1 VEAAKKRV
9 AGLEFYELDGV
20 DIRTREGRLLI
31 RPSNTEP
38 LVRVKIEAY
47 QKEGLETLRKLLA
60 QLVSL

>member
-1 VEAAKKRV
+1 
-9 AGLEFYELDGV
+9 V

-47 QKEGLETLRKLLA
+47 QKEGLEALRKLLA